1 MAKEIEIQIRFS
13 DLDGYGHVNN
23 AVYLSYC
30 EIARTNCYSDIFYNS
45 IENKMWF
52 ILTSA
57 ELNYKK
63 FLKLEDKAYVKLW
76 LSSAKG
82 ALFTFEYEI
91 HDGNGTIYATAK
103 TTHAVYDAL
112 KNKPARVPQV
122 MIDEV
127 EKL

>member
-1 MAKEIEIQIRFS
+1 
-13 DLDGYGHVNN
+13 
-23 AVYLSYC
+23 
-30 EIARTNCYSDIFYNS
+30 
-45 IENKMWF
+45 MWF

-103 TTHAVYDAL
+103 TTHAVYDAV
-112 KNKPARVPQV
+112 KNKPVRVPQV
-122 MIDEV
+122 IIDEV
-127 EKL
+127 EKI